1 MEKSMEEWRREQ
13 ERWREIGLR
22 IRHFRRSKGM
32 TVDELASAVG
42 VVREQIVR
50 LEAGATG
57 TKVIRLEDIAE
68 VLGVAITD
76 LLGPRKRAEEDDL
89 QVALRGRG
97 VSEDAIAKAVEYI
110 KLLELAEREELR
122 AKRKTPKE
130 K

>member
-1 MEKSMEEWRREQ
+1 MDKSIEEWRREQ

-32 TVDELASAVG
+32 TVDELAAAVG
-42 VVREQIVR
+42 VVRVQIVR
-50 LEAGATG
+50 LEAGSTG

-68 VLGVAITD
+68 ALGVAITD

-97 VSEDAIAKAVEYI
+97 VSDDAILKVVEYV
-110 KLLELAEREELR
+110 KLLELAEREEQR
-122 AKRKTPKE
+122 GKRKSVDE